1 MYNFHLIGLS
11 EVSKDQSLIHEIIP
25 SFTDRVQVAA
35 QTVALG
41 MLIVFSVLAIL
52 WIILEIA
59 GRAASKSENAPAKKI
74 RLSADA
80 QPVPKP
86 TVIELAE
93 PNEPESY
100 ESYENDEEIVAAIT
114 AAITLMLEAENTP
127 VKGFRVV
134 SFKRAAN
141 GAHWNR

>member
-41 MLIVFSVLAIL
+41 MLIVFAVLAIL

-59 GRAASKSENAPAKKI
+59 GRAASKGAEAPAKKI
-74 RLSADA
+74 RLATDA
-80 QPVPKP
+80 QPVPKT
-86 TVIELAE
+86 TVTEQ
-93 PNEPESY
+93 PESQAP

-114 AAITLMLEAENTP
+114 AAITLMLEAENAP

>member
-86 TVIELAE
+86 TVTEQPE
-93 PNEPESY
+93 PQAP